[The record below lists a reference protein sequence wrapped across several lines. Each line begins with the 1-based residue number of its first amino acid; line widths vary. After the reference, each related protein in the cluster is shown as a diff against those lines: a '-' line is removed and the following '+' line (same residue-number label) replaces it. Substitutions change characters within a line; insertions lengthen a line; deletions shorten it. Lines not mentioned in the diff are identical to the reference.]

1 MNEKVFATLKSAET
15 EDWFDMHIMRPLSY
29 LWVRLFDRLNVHPNT
44 VTVLSMIIGGGSCIF
59 FAHGS
64 FYYEGTTGLIYNM
77 IAILLLMW
85 AALFDCVDGQ
95 LARLTGKK
103 SRLGRILDGV
113 AGFMWYIPI
122 YFGLTYRFYNHHS
135 IEFGLLGIS
144 DTPTNIYI
152 ATAVVMCLGFASGLY
167 GLASQQRLADYY
179 IQIHLFSLKGAKGSE
194 LDTYVQQKKIYEEMS
209 WKESRIW
216 KFFQKTYVDYTR
228 AQEAVTP
235 EFQNLRAVLK
245 EKYNDTDHIP
255 QEVFD
260 EVHRNSLP
268 LMKYVLMLMFNF
280 RTLILA
286 STCLLDVPV
295 LCFILETFGL
305 TLLAH
310 YVNRRHE
317 GFCRR
322 IAVSLNDQTTS
333 PLND

>member
-29 LWVRLFDRLNVHPNT
+29 LWVQLFARLNVHPNM
-44 VTVLSMIIGGGSCIF
+44 VTVLSMIIRGGSCIF

-64 FYYEGTTGLIYNM
+64 FYYEGISGLIFNI

-122 YFGLTYRFYNHHS
+122 YFGLTYRFYIHHD
-135 IEFGLLGIS
+135 IEFGLFGIS
-144 DTPTNIYI
+144 ETDTHVYI
-152 ATAVVMCLGFASGLY
+152 ATAIVLVMAFASGLY

-194 LDTYVQQKKIYEEMS
+194 LDTYAQQKQIYEEMS
-209 WKESRIW
+209 WKENRIW

-235 EFQNLRAVLK
+235 EFQHLRAVLK

-280 RTLILA
+280 RTLILTT
-286 STCLLDVPV
+286 TCLLDVPV
-295 LCFILETFGL
+295 LCFVLEIFGL

-317 GFCRR
+317 GFCRQ
-322 IAVSLNDQTTS
+322 IAEAQTNN
-333 PLND
+333 P

>member
-1 MNEKVFATLKSAET
+1 M
-15 EDWFDMHIMRPLSY
+15 
-29 LWVRLFDRLNVHPNT
+29 
-44 VTVLSMIIGGGSCIF
+44 
-59 FAHGS
+59 
-64 FYYEGTTGLIYNM
+64 
-77 IAILLLMW
+77 
-85 AALFDCVDGQ
+85 
-95 LARLTGKK
+95 
-103 SRLGRILDGV
+103 
-113 AGFMWYIPI
+113 
-122 YFGLTYRFYNHHS
+122 
-135 IEFGLLGIS
+135 
-144 DTPTNIYI
+144 
-152 ATAVVMCLGFASGLY
+152 
-167 GLASQQRLADYY
+167 
-179 IQIHLFSLKGAKGSE
+179 
-194 LDTYVQQKKIYEEMS
+194 
-209 WKESRIW
+209 
-216 KFFQKTYVDYTR
+216 
-228 AQEAVTP
+228 TP

-322 IAVSLNDQTTS
+322 IAVSLNDQTT
-333 PLND
+333 NYEVDEEKAQ